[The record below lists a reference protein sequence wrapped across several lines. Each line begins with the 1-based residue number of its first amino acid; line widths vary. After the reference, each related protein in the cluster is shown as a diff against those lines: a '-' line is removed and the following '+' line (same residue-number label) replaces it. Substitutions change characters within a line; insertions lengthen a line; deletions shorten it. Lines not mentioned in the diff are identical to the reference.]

1 MKKVHRAFVAAGAA
15 LATLAFAGT
24 ALATYAPKLVV
35 SSTGGSGL
43 GGATRIGVVVG
54 TTDDPTAKTTIYVPN
69 GYTVGTPSPGTDLGK
84 VTATAAAADLG
95 GAVLP
100 LTGEL
105 DAIAPNSTTQA
116 AAQQC
121 GVTPTQTW
129 DLHLSAAGQTL
140 DIPLFVVAP
149 LAPETALGY
158 VQKLVV
164 CLPPPDVPVGTP
176 GRSVF
181 GAKLLSATFT
191 SSAITQ
197 PTAAGDF
204 RWTSLFTPY
213 TPNTGKANAAGS
225 VEVQALRHL
234 PAKVTLSV
242 TRKRVVTHKTVKVR
256 GKRVKRTVVST
267 AVSFKTAVT
276 ENGQPAASATVS
288 VTSRGKKLG
297 AKGFT
302 MTGLKSAT
310 LVATALVDSD
320 TGSVPTGTPA
330 APTDLF
336 FHDLGSSGCVPTPLF
351 QGLPCTD
358 ATLGG
363 ETATTSVVVRAFRK

>member
-1 MKKVHRAFVAAGAA
+1 MKKGHRALIGACAA
-15 LATLAFAGT
+15 LATLAFAGS
-24 ALATYAPKLVV
+24 AFATYAPKLVA
-35 SSTGGSGL
+35 SSTGGAAL
-43 GGATRIGVVVG
+43 GGATRVGVVVG
-54 TTDDPTAKTTIYVPN
+54 ASDDPTAKTTIYVPT
-69 GYTVGTPSPGTDLGK
+69 GYTVATPAPGTDLGK

-105 DAIAPNSTTQA
+105 DAIAPNTTTQA
-116 AAQQC
+116 AAQSC

-129 DLHLSAAGQTL
+129 DLHLSAAGQAL

-149 LAPETALGY
+149 LAPETALGF
-158 VQKLVV
+158 VDKLVV

-191 SSAITQ
+191 ASAITQ
-197 PTAAGDF
+197 PTAAGDY

-213 TPNTGKANAAGS
+213 TPNTGKPNAAGS
-225 VEVQALRHL
+225 VEVQSLRRL
-234 PAKVTLSV
+234 PAKLALTV
-242 TRKRVVTHKTVKVR
+242 TRRRVVTHKTVKVK
-256 GKRVKRTVVST
+256 GKRVKRAVVST
-267 AVSFKTAVT
+267 AVSFKSSVT
-276 ENGQPAASATVS
+276 ENGKPAGSASVT

-302 MTGLKSAT
+302 MTGLRSTT
-310 LVATALVDSD
+310 LAATALVDSD
-320 TGSVPTGTPA
+320 SGSVPTGTPT
-330 APTDLF
+330 APADLF
-336 FHDLGSSGCVPTPLF
+336 FHDLGSSGCVPTSLF
-351 QGLPCTD
+351 GGLPCND

-363 ETATTSVVVRAFRK
+363 ETVTATARVVAYRK

>member
-1 MKKVHRAFVAAGAA
+1 MKKSHRALLGACAA

-24 ALATYAPKLVV
+24 ALASYAPKLVV
-35 SSTGGSGL
+35 SSTGGAGL
-43 GGATRIGVVVG
+43 GGPARIGVLVG
-54 TTDDPTAKTTIYVPN
+54 SSDDPTAKTTIYVPT
-69 GYTVGTPSPGTDLGK
+69 GYTVATPAPGTDLGK

-105 DAIAPNSTTQA
+105 DAIAPNPTTTA
-116 AAQQC
+116 AAQAC

-158 VQKLVV
+158 VDKLVV

-191 SSAITQ
+191 ASAVTQ
-197 PTAAGDF
+197 PTAAGDY

-225 VEVQALRHL
+225 VEVQSLRHL
-234 PAKVTLSV
+234 PVKVGVTV
-242 TRKRVVTHKTVKVR
+242 TRKRVVTHKTVKVKR
-256 GKRVKRTVVST
+256 KRVKRTIVST
-267 AVSFKTAVT
+267 AVRFTTSVT
-276 ENGQPAASATVS
+276 ENGSPAGNARVT

-302 MTGLKSAT
+302 LTGLTSAT
-310 LVATALVDSD
+310 LAVTALVDSD
-320 TGSVPTGTPA
+320 SGSVPTGTPS

-336 FHDLGSSGCVPTPLF
+336 FHDLGSGGCVPTVLF
-351 QGLPCTD
+351 QGLPCID

-363 ETATTSVVVRAFRK
+363 ETAKASVRVVAYRK

>member
-1 MKKVHRAFVAAGAA
+1 MKKGHRALVGACAA

-24 ALATYAPKLVV
+24 ALASYAPKLVV
-35 SSTGGSGL
+35 SSTGGAGL
-43 GGATRIGVVVG
+43 GGPARIGVVVG
-54 TTDDPTAKTTIYVPN
+54 ASDDPTAKTTIYVPT
-69 GYTVGTPSPGTDLGK
+69 GYTVETVSPGADLGK
-84 VTATAAAADLG
+84 VTATASAADLG

-105 DAIAPNSTTQA
+105 LSIAPNATTQA
-116 AAQQC
+116 QAQQC

-149 LAPETALGY
+149 LAPETALGF
-158 VQKLVV
+158 VDKLVV

-197 PTAAGDF
+197 PTAAGDY

-213 TPNTGKANAAGS
+213 TPNTGKPNAGGS
-225 VEVQALRHL
+225 VEVQSLRHL
-234 PAKVTLSV
+234 PAKIGVVV
-242 TRKRVVTHKTVKVR
+242 TRKRVVTHKTVKVKR
-256 GKRVKRTVVST
+256 KRVKRTIVST
-267 AVSFKTAVT
+267 AVKFRTSVT
-276 ENGQPAASATVS
+276 ENGNPAAVASVT

-310 LVATALVDSD
+310 LAVTALIDSD
-320 TGSVPTGTPA
+320 SGSVPTGTPTD
-330 APTDLF
+330 PTDLF
-336 FHDLGSSGCVPTPLF
+336 FHDLGSSGCVPTAIF
-351 QGLPCTD
+351 QGLPCID

-363 ETATTSVVVRAFRK
+363 ETAKTSVRVVAYRK

>member
-1 MKKVHRAFVAAGAA
+1 MRKGHRALVGAGAA

-24 ALATYAPKLVV
+24 ALASYAPKLVV
-35 SSTGGSGL
+35 SSTGGGGL
-43 GGATRIGVVVG
+43 GGPARIGVVVG
-54 TTDDPTAKTTIYVPN
+54 ASDDATAKATIYVPT
-69 GYTVGTPSPGTDLGK
+69 GYTVATPAPGTDLGK

-105 DAIAPNSTTQA
+105 DAIAPNATTTADAQA
-116 AAQQC
+116 C
-121 GVTPTQTW
+121 GVTPAQTW

-149 LAPETALGY
+149 AAPEAALGF
-158 VQKLVV
+158 VDKLVV

-191 SSAITQ
+191 ASAITQ
-197 PTAAGDF
+197 PAAAGDY

-213 TPNTGKANAAGS
+213 VAGKGQPNAAGS

-234 PAKVTLSV
+234 PVKVGVTV
-242 TRKRVVTHKTVKVR
+242 TRKRVVTHRTVKVK

-267 AVSFKTAVT
+267 AVTFRTSVTANGKPASSASVT
-276 ENGQPAASATVS
+276 

-310 LVATALVDSD
+310 LAVTALVDGDS
-320 TGSVPTGTPA
+320 GSVPTGTPT
-330 APTDLF
+330 APADLF
-336 FHDLGSSGCVPTPLF
+336 FHDLGSSGCVPTAIF
-351 QGLPCTD
+351 QGLPCID
-358 ATLGG
+358 ATVGG
-363 ETATTSVVVRAFRK
+363 ETVKTTARVIAFRK